1 MQSNPA
7 NFCRTV
13 LFFLLLAACQPTND
27 TKIEQDVQ
35 KGARLLDSTIQVNV
49 AEGVVTLSGA
59 VKDSLTRNTV
69 ETSVKEMNGVKSVIN
84 KLIVQ

>member
-1 MQSNPA
+1 MQTNPA
-7 NFCRTV
+7 SFCRSIMFCV
-13 LFFLLLAACQPTND
+13 LLASCQPSND
-27 TKIEQDVQ
+27 AKIGQDVQ
-35 KGARLLDSTIQVNV
+35 KGVRLLDSTIQVSV

-84 KLIVQ
+84 KLTVQ